1 MSSIKRQLNRKKQ
14 LKKRK
19 QAQKKAKVIEKQ
31 INTMPKQCDVCGVDF
46 DSTDKE
52 MLNQWKIAV
61 WDDGRIE
68 LTCPECGPTKEELE
82 AFRGSTQS

>member
-19 QAQKKAKVIEKQ
+19 QAQKKARVVEKQ
-31 INTMPKQCDVCGVDF
+31 INTMPKQCAVCDADF
-46 DSTDKE
+46 NSADKE
-52 MLNQWKIAV
+52 MLNQWRIAV

-68 LTCPECGPTKEELE
+68 LTCPKCGPTPEEIA
-82 AFRGSTQS
+82 AFNGGES

>member
-1 MSSIKRQLNRKKQ
+1 MGSIKRKLSRKKQ

-19 QAQKKAKVIEKQ
+19 QAQKKVNKIEKQ
-31 INTMPKQCDVCGVDF
+31 VSSVPSTCDVCNVSF
-46 DSTDKE
+46 DSTDKS

-68 LTCPECGPTKEELE
+68 LTCPDCGPTPEEIE
-82 AFRGSTQS
+82 AFRENM